1 MERRHANQMTPHRA
15 GSVSQRRRGR
25 PRSFDDA
32 TTLPR
37 IRSCF
42 AQHGLKGTSLDDLV
56 SATGLARPSLYAAYG
71 NKRAIFLRA
80 LESEYEEVRTRLSR
94 QEEAAPLTARIA
106 RFLEASTI
114 GYGAEDPE
122 RTPAALAFG
131 AALAEVATDE
141 GIRAWFDRFSV
152 ALDEGARKALGQDA
166 SWPAVSLL
174 SAFALAL
181 CVRTR
186 ARSSSSGGIDLEELA
201 SLLRQ

>member
-15 GSVSQRRRGR
+15 GSASQRRRGR

-114 GYGAEDPE
+114 GYGE

-152 ALDEGARKALGQDA
+152 ALDQGA
-166 SWPAVSLL
+166 
-174 SAFALAL
+174 
-181 CVRTR
+181 
-186 ARSSSSGGIDLEELA
+186 
-201 SLLRQ
+201 